1 MEQTFD
7 KVAFKEKL
15 ESSSTFPTRYLFKF
29 IVPKGKEA
37 EIIALFPNEEV
48 LLKPSSGGKYV
59 STTIQK
65 WVDDADQILALYERA
80 ATIQGIISL

>member
-1 MEQTFD
+1 M
-7 KVAFKEKL
+7 
-15 ESSSTFPTRYLFKF
+15 
-29 IVPKGKEA
+29 GKEA
-37 EIIALFPNEEV
+37 EVIALFPNEEV